1 MKRETGWIAAGTV
14 RALGAAWL
22 AITASVAWAGTTV
35 VYRCLD
41 SHLGVVYT
49 DLPCKDGEAFDT
61 RAGEADAAA
70 VAGLQHLRDMLDQS
84 AAQRISDERRLAG
97 QKQLAMQ
104 TSPENEP
111 GHYDNEDM
119 LGYAPYGYAAGYP
132 PVRRHPLRHHA
143 MRPSTAL
150 GAAPKPPYVVP
161 RP

>member
-1 MKRETGWIAAGTV
+1 
-14 RALGAAWL
+14 
-22 AITASVAWAGTTV
+22 VAWAGTTV

-70 VAGLQHLRDMLDQS
+70 VAGLEHLRDMLDQS
-84 AAQRISDERRLAG
+84 AAQRLSDERRLAG
-97 QKQLAMQ
+97 QRQLAMQ
-104 TSPENEP
+104 SSRENEQP
-111 GHYDNEDM
+111 GYDDEGTF
-119 LGYAPYGYAAGYP
+119 GYAPYGYAAGSP
-132 PVRRHPLRHHA
+132 SARRHPLRHPA
-143 MRPSTAL
+143 TRPSTAL